1 MILWY
6 ILSQKFHRSKVD
18 CKVLIDYGIIMNYK
32 LIYLCFLHTLLTM
45 TSLAEKRRGSSLS
58 SSLIVDTLLISKLF
72 TPLVPIYSQFRLY
85 NCYLGKFV
93 ENETQRFQ
101 CFFLCV
107 NEVIIEKV
115 YKNNFNRS

>member
-72 TPLVPIYSQFRLY
+72 TPLCQYVVS
-85 NCYLGKFV
+85 LGSIIAIW
-93 ENETQRFQ
+93 ENSLRMKLKDFSV
-101 CFFLCV
+101 FSCV
-107 NEVIIEKV
+107 
-115 YKNNFNRS
+115 